1 MFSIKTEPFANDHKQ
16 EDSTNDTNTTNYNTT
31 KHENFTNMENYIKED
46 QVVLDKIQN
55 FLPENVAKST
65 IDIIKEEDMDE
76 FLPKNCPSKDDMDE
90 MDEFLPYA
98 TSATTQQISLPKLE
112 IIDVHTDEDDS
123 KRHEINEKGRI
134 VQKNLLKMNNIEEIN
149 SQELLEID
157 GNIVVV
163 RDTSHCRSQ
172 DAEYN
177 EDDYMLREFL
187 KGINMELLFEQL
199 KASDVTFRSL
209 QYLKKEDLKE
219 AVPPLGLRV
228 EFREKLFAWKKRE
241 LGIDDETMSVPS
253 KIGEW
258 WKRNETPAST
268 PGTPHTTV
276 SYGSKAKGILSE
288 DLKELLTHTSKGKL
302 ALECSSAN
310 KKLSDE
316 QRDDIINI
324 IIEDILTNNV
334 TLYAQDFM
342 RILDEICSVF
352 PLENEMRDYYYISR
366 KRKNNASGKLYAKY
380 RNKKSK
386 KIKLL
391 DSEPSTSKAAA
402 HTSSNLCNNNVPEF
416 DESVEN
422 SMKASL
428 LRECNDWGSI
438 CEKWK
443 RSFNIRQ
450 RDIKSLSSHA
460 FLLEWPKLS
469 DARASELVNIDFD
482 IMYPQKGNLLHSKW
496 DQFKKKVYNY
506 YGKNVHNE
514 HCKQLFVNVLTAS
527 SIDAQDYIYAIL
539 LNSVLPSPARFKCG
553 NGKLRKKVTI
563 ADSQESFVLR
573 LPTIND
579 YKRQIDAVTE
589 KYYNAGLTIQPFIIV
604 EGLSDFNIKGFYVF
618 FNHNLLKFQSFLECL
633 DTCFKIFHALSL
645 KYPNACQIPWIFI
658 QKYFY
663 EINTVFD
670 IKSVN
675 LTSLINFCNNS

>member
-1 MFSIKTEPFANDHKQ
+1 
-16 EDSTNDTNTTNYNTT
+16 
-31 KHENFTNMENYIKED
+31 
-46 QVVLDKIQN
+46 
-55 FLPENVAKST
+55 
-65 IDIIKEEDMDE
+65 
-76 FLPKNCPSKDDMDE
+76 
-90 MDEFLPYA
+90 
-98 TSATTQQISLPKLE
+98 
-112 IIDVHTDEDDS
+112 
-123 KRHEINEKGRI
+123 
-134 VQKNLLKMNNIEEIN
+134 MNNN
-149 SQELLEID
+149 SQDPQNIIGELLEID

-163 RDTSHCRSQ
+163 RDTNHCSSQ
-172 DAEYN
+172 DAENN

-187 KGINMELLFEQL
+187 KGINMESLFEQL
-199 KASDVTFRSL
+199 KASHVTFRSL

-228 EFREKLFAWKKRE
+228 EFREKLFAWKKRK

-258 WKRNETPAST
+258 WKRNETPEST
-268 PGTPHTTV
+268 PCTPDTI
-276 SYGSKAKGILSE
+276 GSNCLKAKGILSE
-288 DLKELLTHTSKGKL
+288 DLKELLTHASKGKL
-302 ALECSSAN
+302 ALECSSVN

-316 QRDDIINI
+316 QRDNI
-324 IIEDILTNNV
+324 IIEYILTNNV
-334 TLYAQDFM
+334 TLYTQDYM

-366 KRKNNASGKLYAKY
+366 KGKNNASVKLYATY

-386 KIKLL
+386 RIKLL
-391 DSEPSTSKAAA
+391 ISEPSTSKAAT
-402 HTSSNLCNNNVPEF
+402 HTSPNFCNKDVSEI

-422 SMKASL
+422 SLKASL

-450 RDIKSLSSHA
+450 RDIKNLSSHT

-482 IMYPQKGNLLHSKW
+482 IMYPQKGNLLLSKW
-496 DQFKKKVYNY
+496 DQFKKKIYNY

-514 HCKQLFVNVLTAS
+514 HCKQLFGNVLTAS

-563 ADSQESFVLR
+563 VDSQESFVLR

-579 YKRQIDAVTE
+579 Y
-589 KYYNAGLTIQPFIIV
+589 
-604 EGLSDFNIKGFYVF
+604 
-618 FNHNLLKFQSFLECL
+618 
-633 DTCFKIFHALSL
+633 
-645 KYPNACQIPWIFI
+645 
-658 QKYFY
+658 
-663 EINTVFD
+663 
-670 IKSVN
+670 
-675 LTSLINFCNNS
+675 

>member
-1 MFSIKTEPFANDHKQ
+1 MSEKMSIKTEPFVNDYKQ
-16 EDSTNDTNTTNYNTT
+16 ENSNNDTNTLGYNKT
-31 KHENFTNMENYIKED
+31 KLEHFTNMGNDIKQEEID
-46 QVVLDKIQN
+46 LDKMED
-55 FLPENVAKST
+55 FLPENVDEST
-65 IDIIKEEDMDE
+65 SDIIKEENVEEIDE
-76 FLPKNCPSKDDMDE
+76 FLPKVSTSIRSPSSLTSKSDDRTEAIIHDE
-90 MDEFLPYA
+90 VHVTQQHL
-98 TSATTQQISLPKLE
+98 TGTTTQQISLPKLE
-112 IIDVHTDEDDS
+112 IMDVDTDEDDGL
-123 KRHEINEKGRI
+123 EINGDTDANFSDNKERSVISSSRVAQKHPLSMDTKYICEICNKICTTHHGLALHSNRMHPGTKKPTEHTCEQCEKGRI
-134 VQKNLLKMNNIEEIN
+134 VHKKLLKMNNIKEIN
-149 SQELLEID
+149 SQDPQNIIGELLEID

-163 RDTSHCRSQ
+163 RDTSHCSSQ

-187 KGINMELLFEQL
+187 KGINMESLFEQL
-199 KASDVTFRSL
+199 KASYVTFRSL

-241 LGIDDETMSVPS
+241 LGIDDETISVPS

-258 WKRNETPAST
+258 WKRNETPASTPGT

-334 TLYAQDFM
+334 TLYAQDYM

-366 KRKNNASGKLYAKY
+366 KGKNNASGKLYAKY

-402 HTSSNLCNNNVPEF
+402 HTSSNLCNNDVPEF

-469 DARASELVNIDFD
+469 DARASEFVNIDFD
-482 IMYPQKGNLLHSKW
+482 IMYPQKGNLLLSKW

-506 YGKNVHNE
+506 YGKNIHND
-514 HCKQLFVNVLTAS
+514 HCKQLFANVLTAS
-527 SIDAQDYIYAIL
+527 SI
-539 LNSVLPSPARFKCG
+539 G
-553 NGKLRKKVTI
+553 
-563 ADSQESFVLR
+563 
-573 LPTIND
+573 
-579 YKRQIDAVTE
+579 
-589 KYYNAGLTIQPFIIV
+589 
-604 EGLSDFNIKGFYVF
+604 
-618 FNHNLLKFQSFLECL
+618 
-633 DTCFKIFHALSL
+633 
-645 KYPNACQIPWIFI
+645 
-658 QKYFY
+658 
-663 EINTVFD
+663 
-670 IKSVN
+670 
-675 LTSLINFCNNS
+675 